1 MQMEQTDLKAAA
13 DRVYRYLMFSN
24 PESWGGHEWA
34 EWAMDR
40 NRWDWP
46 GARSAAVCG
55 EAADDRFSMTMS
67 LDGYINDANRRNL
80 VDLQSIPKK
89 TRLVETDQ
97 LTDIG
102 FTTVIQERSIEYGT
116 RSIY

>member
-13 DRVYRYLMFSN
+13 DRVYRYLMFSS
-24 PESWGGHEWA
+24 PESWGGHERA

-55 EAADDRFSMTMS
+55 EAADDRLSMTMS
-67 LDGYINDANRRNL
+67 LDGYINDANRRHL
-80 VDLQSIPKK
+80 VTCRPCPRRRGLLKQTS
-89 TRLVETDQ
+89 L
-97 LTDIG
+97 LT
-102 FTTVIQERSIEYGT
+102 
-116 RSIY
+116 